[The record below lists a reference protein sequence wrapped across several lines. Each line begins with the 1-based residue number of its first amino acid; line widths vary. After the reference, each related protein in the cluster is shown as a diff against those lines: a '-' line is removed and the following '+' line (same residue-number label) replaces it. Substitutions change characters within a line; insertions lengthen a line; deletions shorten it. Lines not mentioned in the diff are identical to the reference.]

1 MTDSSVTR
9 RGLCCGVAA
18 AAAAVTAVS
27 VSSQV
32 QAQANACTAYD
43 SQRQQ
48 AMSPA
53 EAIEELRRGNQRFLD
68 NQSIH
73 CDLLQQVHATSGG
86 QAPFAAVV
94 GCMDSRVPPEL
105 VFDQQIGSI
114 FAIRIA
120 GNYVDPSITGGLEFA
135 TAVVGTRAIL
145 VLGHTSCGAIRGA
158 IDDVK
163 LGNLTTTLAHLTPAV
178 EAAGMVGADS
188 ADSNVMW
195 DVAAENVRLGMAA
208 LTDSSEILAQAVAD
222 GDLLIAGA
230 MHDVST
236 GQVTFL

>member
-1 MTDSSVTR
+1 MSESTLTR
-9 RGLCCGVAA
+9 RNLCCGVAA
-18 AAAAVTAVS
+18 AAAAVTTVS
-27 VSSQV
+27 VASQA
-32 QAQANACTAYD
+32 QAQANACTAYT

-53 EAIEELRRGNQRFLD
+53 EAIDELRRGNQRFL
-68 NQSIH
+68 NNESIH
-73 CDLLQQVHATSGG
+73 CDLLQQVHMTSGG

-114 FAIRIA
+114 FALRIA

-158 IDDVK
+158 IDDVE
-163 LGNLTTTLAHLTPAV
+163 LGNLTTTLAHLMPAV
-178 EAAGMVGADS
+178 EAAGAVGADS

-208 LTDSSEILAQAVAD
+208 LTDTSPILAEQVAN
-222 GDLLIAGA
+222 GELVIAGA
-230 MHDVST
+230 MHDVSN

>member
-1 MTDSSVTR
+1 MTDSSLTR
-9 RGLCCGVAA
+9 RNLCCGVAA

-27 VSSQV
+27 VSGQA
-32 QAQANACTAYD
+32 QAQANACTAYT

-53 EAIEELRRGNQRFLD
+53 EAIEELRRGNARFLN
-68 NQSIH
+68 NQSVH
-73 CDLLQQVHATSGG
+73 CDLLEQVHMTSAG

-114 FAIRIA
+114 FSIRIA

-145 VLGHTSCGAIRGA
+145 VLGHTGCGAIRGA
-158 IDDVK
+158 IDDVE

-178 EAAGMVGADS
+178 EAAGAVGADS
-188 ADSNVMW
+188 ADRNVMW
-195 DVAAENVRLGMAA
+195 DVAAENVRLGMAS
-208 LTDSSEILAQAVAD
+208 LTDNSAILAEQVAK

-230 MHDVST
+230 MHDVAN